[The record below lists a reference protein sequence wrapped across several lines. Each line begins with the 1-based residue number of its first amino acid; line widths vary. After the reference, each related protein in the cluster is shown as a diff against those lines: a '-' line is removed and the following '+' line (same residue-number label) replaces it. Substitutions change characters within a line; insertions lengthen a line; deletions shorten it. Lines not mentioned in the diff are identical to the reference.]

1 MHFEELKKLI
11 RSETEY
17 AILLS
22 VMIRTLLKNNGQA
35 TESEI
40 KQELQNE
47 DSRYNSYILDG
58 VLESLMKNHSP
69 AIRFDEKSQCYVLGD
84 YDLLSTAKKI
94 ALVIFCNQR
103 IENPVLSIKEINV
116 DEIILQFKQWLNS
129 EAGIKQRQVIVN
141 EKIEVKEL
149 MEKLSK
155 MDKKDPEFTDLVL
168 YGLLPYYD
176 TKFAKRVST
185 FPTFM
190 NIKPFFKNYNYSDD
204 DWNII
209 ANMIFSLAKKC
220 EMYPEKLRQWIEEFT
235 ANEIYSRNLQCG
247 SITPI
252 LFCIN
257 DSFPIINNRIIRTYN
272 EFSDD
277 QGWGDSMSQ
286 KLVNYF
292 DNIPKCQKLMDFLG
306 IEEMDHEV
314 FDLFCWRYYSIKDK
328 DQETDDDTDETY
340 YEVTSKKPKEIDLKE
355 FVNSLDLEKASKL
368 EHYRLRSPDKIR
380 IRELLQLCQKCEWQL
395 PNFQRYFD
403 WKKTD
408 IRDLL
413 DSVFKNFYIGS
424 LLLWEADID
433 PQLKLIPILGVR
445 SPNDDIQTKMIILD
459 GQQRI
464 TSLYYAIKGTP
475 SETKTI
481 KKPIYFYIDFGRYLQ
496 GYENGNIIMREQKLT
511 WNESLKSLWF
521 PFYELENYT
530 KWTHD
535 FSETIIDE
543 KNYNKVTEIRRILDE
558 KLKHFISEFEIP
570 YIVLPSSIELPQVA
584 DIFEKI
590 NTKGKNLSVFDILI
604 ATLSKY
610 DIDLRRL
617 WDDVIKKY
625 PVFKTYNSE
634 DKLPIYILQSIALYY
649 HDLSLCGK
657 EDLLKMYSTIV
668 EPKNLIF
675 DEVWDEMA
683 EWVSKAIFKL
693 ENHNDGF
700 GVRGKKSLSYMPAIP
715 ILAALLR
722 NVDDRKNKNVCHSK
736 IKRWY
741 WSSIFSE
748 MYSSGVDSQLTAD
761 YRGMAG
767 WKDESGKTVQGWF
780 DDDTRILKSVEN
792 FSRGLLN
799 TINLKD
805 VKNGA
810 IFKGILSLVALEG
823 AQDFDTGQHS
833 INDSSDRHHI
843 FPKQQFSKQSSN
855 VNSILNITWLSEDTN
870 RKIIRAKKPSVYTSK
885 FLEKNHNND
894 QEKFQ
899 KEILD
904 RHFINKNAFEY
915 MLNDD
920 FDNFIKER
928 EKEILRKIAEV
939 VGIPSNEM
947 PSSTLIKPDTPFS
960 NESAILKTIQECQGY
975 ICWIDK
981 YFDRKGLEWL
991 STALQQDGKIKSIK
1005 ILTAKSRPT
1014 LEKTERLRDAF
1025 KKFRDEMKHRGIIS
1039 ELRIFSD
1046 SKTAKGI
1053 HDRWLITK
1061 GTAYSVPSTDTIM
1074 RGQSSVITRDVE
1086 RPNFEEWWENSLDVF
1101 EEWHKI
1107 HESRQSPDDKLD

>member
-1 MHFEELKKLI
+1 MHFEELKKFI
-11 RSETEY
+11 RSETEH
-17 AILLS
+17 AILPS
-22 VMIRTLLKNNGQA
+22 AMIKTLLKNNGQA
-35 TESEI
+35 AKSKI
-40 KQELQNE
+40 KHELQNK
-47 DSRYNSYILDG
+47 DPRYNPYNLDG
-58 VLESLMKNHSP
+58 VLESLMKNPLS
-69 AIRFDEKSQCYVLGD
+69 AIRFDEEIQCYVLEG
-84 YDLLSTAKKI
+84 YDLLTTAEKI

-103 IENPVLSIKEINV
+103 IENPVLTIDEINV
-116 DEIILQFKQWLNS
+116 EEIVLQFRQWLNS
-129 EAGIKQRQVIVN
+129 EVGSRHRQVIVN
-141 EKIEVKEL
+141 EKREVKEL

-190 NIKPFFKNYNYSDD
+190 NIKPFFKNYNYSDY
-204 DWNII
+204 DWNLI
-209 ANMIFSLAKKC
+209 ADMIFSLSKKF
-220 EMYPEKLRQWIEEFT
+220 EMYPEQLGQWIEEFT
-235 ANEIYSRNLQCG
+235 AKKIHSRKLQCG

-252 LFCIN
+252 LHCIN
-257 DSFPIINNRIIRTYN
+257 DSFPLINNRIMRTYK

-286 KLVNYF
+286 KLADYF
-292 DNIPKCQKLMDFLG
+292 DNIPKCQKLIDLLG
-306 IEEMDHEV
+306 MKEMNFEV
-314 FDLFCWRYYSIKDK
+314 FDLFCWWYDIKDK
-328 DQETDDDTDETY
+328 DQETDDDVDEAD

-355 FVNSLDLEKASKL
+355 FVNSLDLEKASEL
-368 EHYRLRSPDKIR
+368 EHYRLRSPDRIR

-413 DSVFKNFYIGS
+413 DSVFKDFYIGS
-424 LLLWEADID
+424 LLLWEAGSD
-433 PQLKLIPILGVR
+433 PQLKLIPILGAR
-445 SPNDDIQTKMIILD
+445 SPNYDVQTRMIILD

-464 TSLYYAIKGTP
+464 TSLYYVIKGTP

-481 KKPIYFYIDFGRYLQ
+481 KKPVYFYIDFGSYLQ
-496 GYENGNIIMREQKLT
+496 GHENGNIIMREQKLT
-511 WNESLKSLWF
+511 WEESLKSLWF
-521 PFYELENYT
+521 PFYELENYA
-530 KWTHD
+530 KWTD
-535 FSETIIDE
+535 DLSEKIMDGD
-543 KNYNKVTEIRRILDE
+543 NYNKVTKICKILDE
-558 KLKHFISEFEIP
+558 KLKHFIDEFEIP

-590 NTKGKNLSVFDILI
+590 NTKGKSLSVFDILI

-617 WDDVIKKY
+617 WDDAIKKY

-649 HDLSLCGK
+649 HDLSLCGRD
-657 EDLLKMYSTIV
+657 DLLKMYSTII
-668 EPKNLIF
+668 EPKDLAF

-693 ENHNDGF
+693 GNHNDGF
-700 GVRGKKSLSYMPAIP
+700 GVRDRRSLPYMPVIP
-715 ILAALLR
+715 ILASLLR
-722 NVDDRKNKNVCHSK
+722 NVNDRKNKNTCHSK

-767 WKDESGKTVQGWF
+767 WKDEYGKTVPGWF
-780 DDDTRILKSVEN
+780 DDDARTVKSVEN

-799 TINLKD
+799 TINLRD

-810 IFKGILSLVALEG
+810 IFKGILSLVGLEG
-823 AQDFDTGQHS
+823 AQDFDTGQHAV
-833 INDSSDRHHI
+833 NESSDRHHI
-843 FPKQQFSKQSSN
+843 FPKQQFSKQFSN

-870 RKIIRAKKPSVYTSK
+870 RKIIRDKKPSVYTNK
-885 FLEKNHNND
+885 FLGKNHNSD
-894 QEKFQ
+894 QERFQ

-904 RHFINKNAFEY
+904 RHFISKNAFEY

-928 EKEILRKIAEV
+928 EKAILKKIAEV

-960 NESAILKTIQECQGY
+960 NESAIIKTIQECQGHIY
-975 ICWIDK
+975 WIDK

-991 STALQQDGKIKSIK
+991 SNAVQQDGKTKSIK

-1014 LEKTERLRDAF
+1014 LEKTERLKDSF
-1025 KKFRDEMKHRGIIS
+1025 KKFRVEMKHRGITS

-1046 SKTAKGI
+1046 SKTAKDI

-1061 GTAYSVPSTDTIM
+1061 GTAYIIPSTDTIA
-1074 RGQSSVITRDVE
+1074 RGQASVIARGVE
-1086 RPNFEEWWENSLDVF
+1086 RPNFEEWWEDSLDVF

-1107 HESRQSPDDKLD
+1107 QESRHLQDGKSG